1 MRDFQLDLFFYLGS
15 HTTWGKWRA
24 SEIIAIQ
31 ILIVER
37 KGLRTHRARA
47 LESLTVAS
55 HPLQRRRGEAIFPL
69 IFVASER
76 ERV

>member
-1 MRDFQLDLFFYLGS
+1 
-15 HTTWGKWRA
+15 
-24 SEIIAIQ
+24 
-31 ILIVER
+31 
-37 KGLRTHRARA
+37 